1 MKTIGN
7 RIRELLFLLWQ
18 LAITPPTAFLVTLF
32 FFLGPRGR
40 FKIIRQ
46 WCHLNVWGARVLCG
60 IRYRVIGQENI
71 PAEPHLILSKHSST
85 FETLALND
93 LFTPISF
100 VAKKELLKLPFFGWG
115 FALASPI
122 TIDRSAGSL
131 AMQRMVAQGRDRL
144 AHGFWIVIFPEGTR
158 TRPGEVLPYARGGA
172 LLATKTNTPVLPIAL
187 NSGNFWPRDTFLKRA
202 GTITVSIGKPIDPKG
217 FKPEEL
223 NQHVQSWI
231 ESEMQRLP
239 SS

>member
-1 MKTIGN
+1 MIWLRST
-7 RIRELLFLLWQ
+7 LLFLIQFFAAPVICIIMMICLPFGFPVLYRLVKLWTQ
-18 LAITPPTAFLVTLF
+18 IAIFS
-32 FFLGPRGR
+32 
-40 FKIIRQ
+40 
-46 WCHLNVWGARVLCG
+46 ARVVCG
-60 IRYRVIGQENI
+60 IEYRVIGREHI
-71 PAEPHLILSKHSST
+71 PSTPTIVLAKHQSSWET
-85 FETLALND
+85 FFFLQ
-93 LFTPISF
+93 LFPPQ
-100 VAKKELLKLPFFGWG
+100 VWLLKRELFRIPFFGWG
-115 FALASPI
+115 LAMLRPI
-122 TIDRSAGSL
+122 AIDRADKLSAL
-131 AMQRMVAQGRDRL
+131 RQLVQQGRERL
-144 AHGFWIVIFPEGTR
+144 NNGLWIIIFPEGTR

-202 GTITVSIGKPIDPKG
+202 GTITVSIGKPIDPQG